1 MTTTTILHTTVA
13 QEIVR
18 IRRHMGY
25 ITDHRNPQLEAH
37 HLAEQLTTAVTEL
50 LEHCQQLILAE
61 SLN

>member
-13 QEIVR
+13 RQINRIQLHLGYTDNEIET
-18 IRRHMGY
+18 H
-25 ITDHRNPQLEAH
+25 LEAH

-50 LEHCQQLILAE
+50 LEHCHQLTLTE

>member
-18 IRRHMGY
+18 IRRHMGHHDNE
-25 ITDHRNPQLEAH
+25 IETHLEAH
-37 HLAEQLTTAVTEL
+37 HLAEQLTAAVTEL
-50 LEHCQQLILAE
+50 LEHCHQLTLTE